1 MFVDFAIE
9 EFHTKITEEEHGG
22 RVDLLCIFFM
32 CIFFVDFVLKD
43 FHAEAQKKCIVLT
56 IN

>member
-1 MFVDFAIE
+1 VDFAIE